1 MRPEGA
7 IAADPGAEGLK
18 LVGGRLC
25 LDFVNTVSGRPPARR
40 PLAARRAEAIGRE
53 RLVGYADLVR
63 WSRRSG
69 ALARGEAEELLG
81 RARRRPAEA
90 RTVLRRA
97 VGLREAI
104 YRILIAVIKGWEG
117 PAGDLGLL
125 NRELAAAR
133 AREHVV
139 AGGKGFTWD
148 WARPV
153 PGLDRMLW
161 PVARSAAELLTSPDL
176 VFTRECQGE
185 DCGWLFLDTSRNR
198 TRRWCD
204 MADCGNLAK
213 VRRFRRRRG
222 TARQDG

>member
-7 IAADPGAEGLK
+7 IPADSPAEGPK

-25 LDFVNTVSGRPPARR
+25 LDFVNTVSGRPPARK
-40 PLAARRAEAIGRE
+40 PLAARRADPMGRE
-53 RLVGYADLVR
+53 RLGAYADLVR
-63 WSRRSG
+63 WSGRAG
-69 ALARGEAEELLG
+69 ALRRGEAEELLG

-90 RTVLRRA
+90 GTALRRA
-97 VGLREAI
+97 LGLREAI
-104 YRILIAVIKGWEG
+104 YRICIAVIKGWEA
-117 PAGDLGLL
+117 PAADLGLL

-133 AREHVV
+133 ARERVV

-148 WARPV
+148 WERSV
-153 PGLDRMLW
+153 PHLDRMLW

-204 MADCGNLAK
+204 MADCGNLTK

-222 TARQDG
+222 RAR